1 MSPSW
6 PTDVR
11 HRLGNVTGRVDYGI
25 ISLCDHLTSLD
36 GHPQTQGQRLSAIA
50 DQAVWAED
58 AGFDVFGVG
67 EHHFSDYILPAP
79 ELLLSFAAARTSTI
93 RLGTSVTLLAKRDP
107 VRYAEAFAVLDLL
120 TDGRAEAT
128 FARGVS
134 ETTARI
140 FGIEDFD
147 QLRPIFDEFLRLV
160 LRLLTED
167 EVTWSGEHRT
177 PIDAVRL
184 QPRPIQQPKQ
194 AFWIG
199 GGLSNVSADLAAE
212 LDLPFHLPSL
222 FRWPSD
228 YAEIADHYR
237 TASLARGGDPHI
249 GFPSYLHVA
258 RTSQE
263 ARSRWRPHLDH
274 YVDFALGTRSSFGRP
289 TDFDGL
295 IAGPAICGSPAEVA
309 ERVQEINDTLGLD
322 RHLFLMDVGSLPES
336 ALRDAIDL
344 MGAEVLPALA
354 SLDR

>member
-1 MSPSW
+1 
-6 PTDVR
+6 
-11 HRLGNVTGRVDYGI
+11 VDYGI
-25 ISLCDHLTSLD
+25 ISLCDHLPALD
-36 GHPQTQGQRLSAIA
+36 GPSQTQGKRLSAIA

-79 ELLLSFAAARTSTI
+79 ELLLSFAAARTNSI

-134 ETTARI
+134 DVTAQA
-140 FGIEDFD
+140 FGIEHID
-147 QLRPIFDEFLRLV
+147 QLRPIFDEHLRLV

-167 EVTWSGEHRT
+167 EVTWSGEHRS
-177 PIDAVRL
+177 PLNAVRL
-184 QPRPIQQPKQ
+184 QPRPIQNPSQ

-199 GGLSNVSADLAAE
+199 GGLSEVSADLAAE

-228 YAEIADHYR
+228 YAEVANHYR
-237 TASLARGGDPHI
+237 AQSLARGGTPRV

-263 ARSRWRPHLDH
+263 AHARWRPHLDH

-289 TDFDGL
+289 TDFEAL
-295 IAGPAICGSPAEVA
+295 ITGPAICGSPAEVA
-309 ERVQEINDTLGLD
+309 ERVQAINETLGLD
-322 RHLFLMDVGSLPES
+322 RHLFLMDVGALPEA
-336 ALRDAIDL
+336 ALRDTIDL
-344 MGAEVLPALA
+344 MGSEVLPALRHA
-354 SLDR
+354 DP